1 MLTWSQ
7 ATIDLKS
14 FYLIGGEGGAN
25 FLDQSQRVVK
35 KTMLKI
41 SLLKTA
47 EKKRRW
53 RFSRS
58 ELGLRSSVLSYVTYS
73 FFVTHL
79 SASRVF

>member
-7 ATIDLKS
+7 ATIDLNF

-47 EKKRRW
+47 EKKKTVA
-53 RFSRS
+53 
-58 ELGLRSSVLSYVTYS
+58 L
-73 FFVTHL
+73 
-79 SASRVF
+79 

>member
-7 ATIDLKS
+7 ATIDLIF

-35 KTMLKI
+35 KTMIKI

-47 EKKRRW
+47 EKKKTVA
-53 RFSRS
+53 
-58 ELGLRSSVLSYVTYS
+58 L
-73 FFVTHL
+73 
-79 SASRVF
+79 